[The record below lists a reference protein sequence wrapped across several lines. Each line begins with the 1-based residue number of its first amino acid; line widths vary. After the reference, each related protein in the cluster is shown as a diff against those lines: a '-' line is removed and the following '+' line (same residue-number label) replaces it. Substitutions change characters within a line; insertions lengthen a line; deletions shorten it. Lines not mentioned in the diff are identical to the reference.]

1 MDYSNVVNKLRKVL
15 AQVERITLSLKSIYR
30 LLMNDDFPVYS
41 DRVIGKRQR
50 KGQTLLRFWNEIIAH
65 DFCVLP
71 YGKIIWR
78 DDGIR
83 SRSFSNLCNR
93 NDELKIYHE
102 YARELGSCV
111 SADTLLHQIDLFER
125 FLTTRE
131 YSDAALR
138 YRTEAFLRILAE
150 DECVTGAISGQ
161 LKSVFEV
168 ILDNPDAEPELRV
181 FRAAYLLTVM
191 TLYAAAGLAMGDST
205 MAVLRNDALGMDA
218 LWSLRMQKQ
227 KQGSREVRILTAYS
241 ALLQDTSLSRNHF
254 FGREAD
260 LFNLQDLAASGKKCL
275 ISGIGGVGKT
285 ELLRQ
290 LIRRCVEERLVDK
303 LAIIP
308 YRTDLAESVLYAFP
322 QLRQPGQEESLNVVL
337 RRLEAE
343 AQEGSLLV
351 LVDNV
356 TGTPDSDVGLA
367 RLAQLPCTVML
378 TSRHKQMEGLE
389 AYPLSVPNTDACA
402 LIFRDNYGSPLT
414 EADRQELRSFLSH
427 PAFCHPLILRL
438 MARAAKSKNWSVAEL
453 HQSLAQSSSLTW
465 MEEGRQ
471 IRLGQILTQ
480 LYPASQIPSG
490 CGMLIQLFTLLPRDN
505 YPLDMLLEY
514 FPQLFPDE
522 KELSAN
528 LAMLV
533 SRSLLEQHDGGYSMH
548 PVIAQCMRQKNWS
561 ESRLEP
567 FLSGLKPCL
576 LEPELNIETLLKQQW
591 IGQIFIEMLR
601 YLSGNISPAM
611 LLTLMDAIE
620 IQTAT
625 PQQGVIYHQWLS
637 RLLEHCPDR
646 DDTVEVAWNRLLC
659 LWQMAREETVQALFD
674 QQEKNASVPVRR
686 YLELCEAFAH
696 QFQMSNPKLTERMLK
711 VILDTQEAPPRFTA
725 YAYRRLGFLAHANG
739 QFEETLSWLK
749 AGAEFVSQHP
759 QCGDLL
765 WFESLDDLANL
776 YLIFGQGQ
784 EAKVILDELGTQ
796 EKLLTIPDNRINYL
810 NALSMYETNFGSLE
824 TAFQLSAEHL
834 NLVDFYYG
842 KNSEYYVSLGQHAN
856 VLLQMKRY
864 DQAKAA
870 FEETL
875 EYGKDHPLFTVVRN
889 NYAVLL
895 LAMRKPEEA
904 LLHIRKVVAAA
915 RTQGGITLGE
925 ALRNQA
931 RAHGMLG
938 DNAQERECL
947 TEALPLLEQA
957 YGPEH
962 PRPTAARERLA
973 QLREQEA
980 QAEQPLSP

>member
-1 MDYSNVVNKLRKVL
+1 M
-15 AQVERITLSLKSIYR
+15 SLKNIYR
-30 LLMNDDFPVYS
+30 LLMYNDFPIYS
-41 DRVIGKRQR
+41 DRVISKKQK
-50 KGQTLLRFWNEIIAH
+50 KGQTLLRFWQDTAIAE
-65 DFCVLP
+65 FCSLP
-71 YGKIIWR
+71 YGAMIWR
-78 DDGIR
+78 DDGR
-83 SRSFSNLCNR
+83 RNRLFSNLCNR
-93 NDELKIYHE
+93 NDDLKYYHE
-102 YARELGSCV
+102 YAGELAEQISPQTLLSQIDRFEDFLQSREYNPQALVYRVKGFLAALQEDACITDAIFAQLTAIARELNRCRG
-111 SADTLLHQIDLFER
+111 QEERLF
-125 FLTTRE
+125 
-131 YSDAALR
+131 
-138 YRTEAFLRILAE
+138 
-150 DECVTGAISGQ
+150 C
-161 LKSVFEV
+161 
-168 ILDNPDAEPELRV
+168 
-181 FRAAYLLTVM
+181 AAYLLTVM
-191 TLYAAAGLAMGDST
+191 ALYAAAGTAMGDGT
-205 MAVLRNDALGMDA
+205 MDVLREERCSM
-218 LWSLRMQKQ
+218 
-227 KQGSREVRILTAYS
+227 E
-241 ALLQDTSLSRNHF
+241 ALLEIRCKKDTPNQEGVRVLSAHTGLLQSPTLSKDHF
-254 FGREAD
+254 FGREGALFD
-260 LFNLQDLAASGKKCL
+260 LRDLATSGKKCL
-275 ISGIGGVGKT
+275 ICGIGGVGKT

-308 YRTDLAESVLYAFP
+308 YRTNLAESVLYAFP
-322 QLRQPGQEESLNVVL
+322 QLRQPGQEETLNVVL

-343 AQEGSLLV
+343 GREGSLLV

-356 TGTPDSDVGLA
+356 TGDTDSDAGLA

-378 TSRHKQMEGLE
+378 TSRRKQMEGFE
-389 AYPLSVPNTDACA
+389 AYPLSVPNADACA

-427 PAFCHPLILRL
+427 PAFCHPLTLRL

-471 IRLGQILTQ
+471 VRLGQMLNQ
-480 LYPASQIPSG
+480 MYPASQIPPG
-490 CGMLIQLFTLLPRDN
+490 CGVLIQLFTLLPRDN
-505 YPLDMLLEY
+505 YPVDMLLEY

-533 SRSLLEQHDGGYSMH
+533 SRSLLEEHDGGYSMH
-548 PVIAQCMRQKNWS
+548 PVIAQCLRQKNWS

-567 FLSGLKPCL
+567 FLSGLRPCL

-591 IGQIFIEMLR
+591 IGQVFIEMLR
-601 YLSGNISPAM
+601 YLSGNISPAT

-625 PQQGVIYHQWLS
+625 PQQGAVYHRWLS

-659 LWQMAREETVQALFD
+659 LWQMAREETVQALFE
-674 QQEKNASVPVRR
+674 QQEKNATVPVRR
-686 YLELCEAFAH
+686 YLELCEAFSH

-739 QFEETLSWLK
+739 QFEETLSWLQ

-776 YLIFGQGQ
+776 YLIFGRGQ

-796 EKLLTIPDNRINYL
+796 EKLLTVPDNRINYL
-810 NALSMYETNFGSLE
+810 NALSMYETNFGNLE
-824 TAFQLSAEHL
+824 AAYQLSAEHL
-834 NLVDFYYG
+834 KLVDFYYG
-842 KNSEYYVSLGQHAN
+842 KNSEYYVSLGQYAN
-856 VLLQMKRY
+856 VLRQMKRY

-870 FEETL
+870 YEETL
-875 EYGKDHPLFTVVRN
+875 EYGKDQPLFTVVRN

-895 LAMRKPEEA
+895 LAMEKPEEA
-904 LLHIRKVVAAA
+904 LLHLRKVVTAA

-931 RAHGMLG
+931 RAHRMLG
-938 DNAQERECL
+938 QFEQEQECL
-947 TEALPLLEQA
+947 EEAVPLLEEA
-957 YGPEH
+957 YGVDH
-962 PRPTAARERLA
+962 PRAGASRTRLTQLQA
-973 QLREQEA
+973 QKV
-980 QAEQPLSP
+980 